1 MTLLTTLGPA
11 RDAARPAHL
20 GSTRQ
25 ASAGAWLRV
34 ARDLLRGWRERMRSR
49 RQLRNLCELDD
60 HILQDIGL
68 TRAALRWEAEKPFW
82 RWRFGALSREDQNDN
97 R

>member
-1 MTLLTTLGPA
+1 MTPQTTLGPT
-11 RDAARPAHL
+11 RYAARPAHL

-25 ASAGAWLRV
+25 GSAGTWLRA
-34 ARDLLRGWRERMRSR
+34 ARDLLRDWRERMRSR
-49 RQLRNLCELDD
+49 RQLRNLCRLDD

-82 RWRFGALSREDQNDN
+82 R
-97 R
+97 